1 MTHFVCF
8 FALHV
13 LNFFQKCK
21 PSRMGIQEFQ
31 NFIETDPELSK
42 NGVKGVDLVKTA
54 WKLNKSQG
62 QVLQDF
68 TVSIYN
74 SSRLVHFVFLIIFCQ
89 SVLSNIEFPSLHL
102 KYGGGGE
109 L

>member
-1 MTHFVCF
+1 MCF

-31 NFIETDPELSK
+31 NFIETDAELSK

-62 QVLQDF
+62 QVQ
-68 TVSIYN
+68 SY
-74 SSRLVHFVFLIIFCQ
+74 FLHVNERHACNLCSDMEISTLLNNF
-89 SVLSNIEFPSLHL
+89 
-102 KYGGGGE
+102 Y
-109 L
+109 

>member
-1 MTHFVCF
+1 
-8 FALHV
+8 
-13 LNFFQKCK
+13 
-21 PSRMGIQEFQ
+21 MGIQEFQ

-68 TVSIYN
+68 TVSIYA
-74 SSRLVHFVFLIIFCQ
+74 SS
-89 SVLSNIEFPSLHL
+89 
-102 KYGGGGE
+102 
-109 L
+109 

>member
-68 TVSIYN
+68 TVSIYA
-74 SSRLVHFVFLIIFCQ
+74 SS
-89 SVLSNIEFPSLHL
+89 
-102 KYGGGGE
+102 
-109 L
+109 